1 MLLTDLLTRHLGP
14 APARLE
20 GRGSLELTVQRQ
32 PATGRVLVH
41 VINYGGQRN
50 NLYEDPAAVHGLRL
64 GVRGVA
70 GPGTALVAG
79 AEHRRRSPPPP
90 TPRATSGTRCRRSR
104 PSRRSAFS
112 AAQ

>member
-1 MLLTDLLTRHLGP
+1 MTDLLTRHLGP

-79 AEHRRRSPPPP
+79 TEIAAESATPDAEGYLWYALPPVE
-90 TPRATSGTRCRRSR
+90 AFEAIG
-104 PSRRSAFS
+104 FS